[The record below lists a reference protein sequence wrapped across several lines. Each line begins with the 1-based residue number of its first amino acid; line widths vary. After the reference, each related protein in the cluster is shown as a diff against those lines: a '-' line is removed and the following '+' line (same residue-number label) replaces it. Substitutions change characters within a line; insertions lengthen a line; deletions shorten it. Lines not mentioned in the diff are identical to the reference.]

1 MNPLRL
7 PSDQDASG
15 RSFGDDELERLA
27 RVMREGSLIA
37 TRGTEVPAFERGVA
51 ELLGVRHAIACSSGT
66 GAFHAALAAVDPEP
80 GDEVVTTAIT
90 DMGALAPILYQGA
103 VPRFAD
109 VDPSTGNVTAATL
122 DAACSARTRAIVV
135 THLFGTPCAMGGIQA
150 VAERRGVPVIEDCS
164 QALLARS
171 EGRIVGTFGAAGTFS
186 TQQGKHITS
195 GEGGFVV
202 TDSDALARRMRM
214 FVNKGWPY
222 GEPEPDHEFL
232 APSYKMTELQGA
244 VLNAQLAKAARFVE
258 QRRAMAA
265 RLDERLAG
273 CPGVAPIP
281 VADTDVATYWRYA
294 LLVDPAVVPGGPT
307 GLAEPLDAL
316 GVPSA
321 PRYIRKPAF
330 ETRLFAEQRTFGTS
344 RWPFTLADPDAVDY
358 GSIRFPGT
366 YEFLARV
373 LVLPWN
379 ERYEEEHVDLIAGA
393 VSEATRK
400 LHAHG

>member
-15 RSFGDDELERLA
+15 RSFGDDELQRLA
-27 RVMREGSLIA
+27 RVMGEGTLIA
-37 TRGTEVPAFERGVA
+37 ARGAEVPAFERGVA
-51 ELLGVRHAIACSSGT
+51 ELLGSRHAIACSSGT
-66 GAFHAALAAVDPEP
+66 GAFHAAIAAIDPEP
-80 GDEVVTTAIT
+80 GDEVVTTSIT

-122 DAACSARTRAIVV
+122 DAACSDRTRAIVV
-135 THLFGTPCAMGGIQA
+135 THLFGTPCAMAQIQA
-150 VAERRGVPVIEDCS
+150 VAERWKVPVIEDCS

-171 EGRIVGTFGAAGTFS
+171 EGRIVGTFGAVATFS

-195 GEGGFVV
+195 GEGGYAIS
-202 TDSDALARRMRM
+202 DSEPLARRMRL

-222 GEPEPDHEFL
+222 AEPDPDHEFL
-232 APSYKMTELQGA
+232 ATSYKMTELQAA
-244 VLNAQLAKAARFVE
+244 VLNAQLSKATRFVE

-273 CPGVAPIP
+273 CPGVVQVP
-281 VADTDVATYWRYA
+281 VADTDVATFWRYA

-307 GLAEPLDAL
+307 GLAEAL
-316 GVPSA
+316 GELDIPSA

-330 ETRLFAEQRTFGTS
+330 ETRVFAEQRTFGTS
-344 RWPFTLADPDAVDY
+344 RWPFTLADPEALDY
-358 GSIRFPGT
+358 SSERFPGT

-379 ERYEEEHVDLIAGA
+379 ERYEEEHVDMLANA

-400 LHAHG
+400 LHTHG